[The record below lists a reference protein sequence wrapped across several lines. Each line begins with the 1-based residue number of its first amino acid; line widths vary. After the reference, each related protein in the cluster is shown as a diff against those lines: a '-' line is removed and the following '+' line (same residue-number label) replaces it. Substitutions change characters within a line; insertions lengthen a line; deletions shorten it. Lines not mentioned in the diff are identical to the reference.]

1 MSFDLGELTLWQNI
15 SVAVLLGLT
24 FIFVIIKFFKII
36 GFTESNFGKLL
47 LKEQIVAKPEFSRW
61 WVPVASVS
69 IHLCIGS
76 VYAWSIFNPAL
87 IKTIGVVTSSADD
100 WALKEVVWIYS
111 TAIVFLGL
119 SAAFAGTWLEKVGP
133 RMVGLVAAFCWGGG
147 FLIGSIGIIN
157 HQLWLIYLGYGVIGG
172 CGLGLGYVSPVS
184 TLIRWFPDRRGMAT
198 GMAIM
203 GFGGGAFFGARI
215 KDFFI
220 QYYYKAPV
228 LLSNIS
234 ESDLITKAGK
244 RFAETAEG
252 LKEVVVVGTN
262 DIANMIVP
270 GDAGVYLAGTG
281 SVGVS
286 ETFFSLGAIYFVV
299 MTLASLSY
307 KVPAEGWVPKGWSPP
322 SDAEIEKKMIATK
335 HVHIDEA
342 LRTPQFYFL
351 WVILCFNVT
360 AGIGVL
366 GVAKTMITE
375 IFQKKATLIVTSAF
389 TTWYVMLISIFNMAG
404 RIIWAS
410 ASDFIGRK
418 NTYYCF
424 FILGI
429 ILYSSIPI
437 SAQTFDIAP
446 VMVWLI
452 LFYAATMIIFTMYG
466 GGFATIPAYLA
477 DMFGTRYVGGIHGRL
492 LTAWSTAGVL
502 GPVIITSLRGSS
514 INNAINDLA
523 AKVDPQTFSE
533 KFGASIESL
542 DELVKAKTVTIQN
555 LLEILPPGTPDPT
568 SQVYNKTMIVMACL
582 LGIALMANFL
592 VKPVDPKHHMK
603 D

>member
-1 MSFDLGELTLWQNI
+1 MSLDLGQLALWQNI
-15 SVAVLLGLT
+15 TLAVLVGLT
-24 FIFVIIKFFKII
+24 FIFSVIKLFKFI
-36 GFTESNFGKLL
+36 GFTESGLGKLL
-47 LKEQIVAKPEFSRW
+47 LKEQIVAKPGFNRW

-87 IKTIGVVTSSADD
+87 IKTIGIVTSSAND
-100 WALKEVVWIYS
+100 WVLKEVVWIYS

-119 SAAFAGTWLEKVGP
+119 SAAFAGSWLEKVGP

-147 FLIGSIGIIN
+147 FLIGGLGIIY

-172 CGLGLGYVSPVS
+172 CGLGLGYVSPVA

-220 QYYYKAPV
+220 QYYYKAPEI
-228 LLSNIS
+228 LSNIS

-252 LKEVVVVGTN
+252 LKEVVVIGVN
-262 DIANMIVP
+262 DVANMIVP
-270 GDAGVYLAGTG
+270 GDVGVYLVGTG
-281 SVGVS
+281 SVGIS
-286 ETFFSLGAIYFVV
+286 QTFFTLGAIYFLV
-299 MTLASLSY
+299 MTIAALSY
-307 KVPAEGWVPKGWSPP
+307 RVPSKDWFPKGWVPP
-322 SDAEIEKKMIATK
+322 SDAEIQKKMITTK

-342 LRTPQFYFL
+342 LRTPQFYLL

-375 IFQKKATLIVTSAF
+375 IFQKKAALIVTSAF

-404 RIIWAS
+404 RFIWAS
-410 ASDFIGRK
+410 ASDYIGRK

-437 SAQTFDIAP
+437 SAQTLDIAP
-446 VMVWLI
+446 VIVWLI
-452 LFYAATMIIFTMYG
+452 LFYGATLIIFTMYG

-502 GPVIITSLRGSS
+502 GPWIITSIRGSS
-514 INNAINDLA
+514 INNAINDLSS
-523 AKVDPQTFSE
+523 KVNPQTFSE
-533 KFGASIESL
+533 KFGTGIENL
-542 DELVKAKTVTIQN
+542 NELVKAKTVTIQN

-582 LGIALMANFL
+582 LGVALIANFL
-592 VKPVDPKHHMK
+592 VKPVDSKHHMK
-603 D
+603 